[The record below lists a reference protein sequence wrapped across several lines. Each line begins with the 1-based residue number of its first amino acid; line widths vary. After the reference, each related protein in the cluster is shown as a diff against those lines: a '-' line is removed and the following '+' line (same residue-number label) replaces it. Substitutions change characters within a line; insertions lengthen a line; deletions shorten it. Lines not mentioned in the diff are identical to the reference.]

1 MHKYFLKLY
10 YFFRRQKTLGFLL
23 LGLFIFGGSYFASK
37 INLEEDITKL
47 VPSGE
52 KQQVLQQV
60 LDHTDFSD
68 KLIIAVSSESKNPDE
83 LTAYADKLTDS
94 LNEKLP
100 EYIDKIQGRVPE
112 AGILEVY
119 DFVYENL
126 PLFLNSKDYC
136 EISNRLENDSIKKRV
151 EKAYNDLMSPT
162 GFVTKH
168 FIFKDP
174 LGINNIGLKK
184 LRELQVEKG
193 FKIYNDYLLTSDEK
207 HVLLFISPKYP
218 ASETNQNEAFIDG
231 LDHIIT
237 TLNKD
242 SQVKGDYFG
251 GVLYALANA
260 KQIKKDIQLTLSIA
274 FSILLVLLIVYY
286 RKFYIPLLLFLPSI
300 FGALSAIS
308 LLYFFKGS
316 VSAISLGIGAVLLGI
331 SLDYA
336 LHILTHFRHNS
347 NVEILYRDV
356 TRPILMSSC
365 TTAIAFLCLLFVESE
380 ALNDLGVFAAVSVLT
395 ASFFS
400 LLLIPHFYKPKPKKT
415 KAGTNWLDRIAAIR
429 YYKNKVLL
437 GLVGLLFIVGLF
449 LFNSVGF
456 NKDLSQLNYKPNKIQ
471 ESENEILNI
480 AGRAANTTYLVSYGN
495 DIEKALLEN
504 NELYEKLQK
513 FKNQGKIENFS
524 SIGGVVLS
532 TDKQLEKIESWDSF
546 WSNAKINSTRQA
558 LIRESAEL
566 GFKPASFNRFYNQ
579 LNKDFNTILLDDYR
593 QVKSLYLD
601 DFIDRSPGFSTVTST
616 VSLENP
622 DPEVIA
628 NLETQDGVI
637 AIDRKQMNENFLGS
651 LKEKFNTL
659 IIFSVIAVF
668 IVLLLFY
675 RSLILSLLTLLP
687 IAVTW
692 IITLGVMLVL
702 NIEFN
707 ILNIII
713 STFIF
718 GLGLDYS
725 IFITNASLK
734 EYETGKKVL
743 PTYQASILL
752 SVITT
757 LLGVGSLIFAKHP
770 ALQSVST
777 VSVIGILTAVMVSFV
792 WQTKLF
798 QVLFIKRK
806 ARQKPAFSFSGLLA
820 KKGSKE
826 KLYMQQT
833 VLGNYR
839 FKNFYVEVRRDFLQ
853 HRERFLKISG
863 FITEGEQVFMLNNNF
878 GSFPVFL
885 SKKNPEANFFVFEAD
900 TINLEKANNTP
911 TANAKN
917 INFSSVLPEDFKGF
931 SVFIINRKPEAEVE
945 KILKE
950 VIPHHAQK
958 VIILSSAL
966 ATRWLLD
973 LNFKITYRQSNILV
987 FEKAD

>member
-1 MHKYFLKLY
+1 MHKSFLKLY
-10 YFFRRQKTLGFLL
+10 YFFRRQKALGFLL

-37 INLEEDITKL
+37 ISLEEDITKL
-47 VPSGE
+47 VPSGK

-68 KLIIAVSSESKNPDE
+68 KLIIAVSSEDKNPDA

-94 LNEKLP
+94 LKTKLP
-100 EYIDKIQGRVPE
+100 EYINKIQGRVPE
-112 AGILEVY
+112 GSILEVY

-126 PLFLNSKDYC
+126 PLFLNSQDYE
-136 EISNRLENDSIKKRV
+136 EISHRLDNDSIKKRV
-151 EKAYNDLMSPT
+151 ENAYNDLMSPT

-174 LGINNIGLKK
+174 LEINNIGLKK
-184 LRELQVEKG
+184 LRELQMEKG
-193 FKIYNDYLLTSDEK
+193 FKIYNDYLITSDEK
-207 HVLLFISPKYP
+207 HLLLFISPKYP
-218 ASETNQNEAFIDG
+218 VSETNRNEAFIDG
-231 LDHIIT
+231 LDHIVT
-237 TLNKD
+237 NLNKEA
-242 SQVKGDYFG
+242 QVKGDYFG

-274 FSILLVLLIVYY
+274 FSILLLLLIVYY
-286 RKFYIPLLLFLPSI
+286 RKLYIPLLLFLPSI
-300 FGALSAIS
+300 FGALFAIS

-316 VSAISLGIGAVLLGI
+316 VSAISLGIGAILLGI

-336 LHILTHFRHNS
+336 LHILTHFRHNN
-347 NVEILYRDV
+347 NVEVLYRDV
-356 TRPILMSSC
+356 TRPILMSSS

-380 ALNDLGVFAAVSVLT
+380 ALKDLGIFAAVSVL
-395 ASFFS
+395 ASSLFS
-400 LLLIPHFYKPKPKKT
+400 LLLIPHFYRPKLRKT
-415 KAGTNWLDRIAAIR
+415 ETGTNWLDSIAAIR
-429 YYKNKVLL
+429 FYNNKVLL
-437 GLVGLLFIVGLF
+437 GLVGILFIVGLV
-449 LFNSVGF
+449 LFNSVSF
-456 NKDLSQLNYKPNKIQ
+456 NKDLSQLNYKPDKIQ
-471 ESENEILNI
+471 KSENEILKI
-480 AGRAANTTYLVSYGN
+480 AGRASNTTYLVSYGN
-495 DIEKALLEN
+495 DIEKALLKN

-513 FKNQGKIENFS
+513 FKKEDKIENFS

-546 WSNAKINSTRQA
+546 WSNTKINTTRQV

-579 LNKDFNTILLDDYR
+579 LNKDFNTIFLEDYR

-616 VSLENP
+616 VSLNKP
-622 DPEVIA
+622 DRKVIA
-628 NLETQDGVI
+628 ELETQNGVI

-651 LKEKFNTL
+651 LKDKFNTL
-659 IIFSVIAVF
+659 ITFSILAVF

-687 IAVTW
+687 IAATW
-692 IITLGVMLVL
+692 IITLGIMSIF

-734 EYETGKKVL
+734 EYETGKRVL

-770 ALQSVST
+770 ALQSVSA
-777 VSVIGILTAVMVSFV
+777 VSVIGILTALIVSFV

-806 ARQKPAFSFSGLLA
+806 ARQKPAFSFSGLFV
-820 KKGSKE
+820 KNGSKE
-826 KLYMQQT
+826 KLYLQQT
-833 VLGNYR
+833 VLNNYR
-839 FKNFYVEVRRDFLQ
+839 FKNIYAEARREFLQ

-863 FITEGEQVFMLNNNF
+863 FIAEEEQVFMLNNNY
-878 GSFPVFL
+878 GSFPIFL
-885 SKKNPEANFFVFEAD
+885 SKKNSETNFFVFDAD
-900 TINLEKANNTP
+900 AANLVKAINTP
-911 TANAKN
+911 AANAKN
-917 INFSSVLPEDFKGF
+917 LNFSLALPEDFKGF
-931 SVFIINRKPEAEVE
+931 SVFIINKKPGNDIEN
-945 KILKE
+945 ILKE
-950 VIPHHAQK
+950 AIQHHAQK
-958 VIILSSAL
+958 VIILSSVL
-966 ATRWLLD
+966 ETRWLLD